1 MDDNFNSSDSI
12 NPPLFVR
19 SSIIQLLV
27 ILYRLLGDALSPT
40 VSDVDLLLSLEKLS
54 LLLVVSRCFLLFE
67 KLCPSAASHV
77 PVWAD
82 HR

>member
-12 NPPLFVR
+12 NPPPFVR
-19 SSIIQLLV
+19 SSFIQLLV

-40 VSDVDLLLSLEKLS
+40 VPDVDLLLSCVSRLEKLS
-54 LLLVVSRCFLLFE
+54 VL